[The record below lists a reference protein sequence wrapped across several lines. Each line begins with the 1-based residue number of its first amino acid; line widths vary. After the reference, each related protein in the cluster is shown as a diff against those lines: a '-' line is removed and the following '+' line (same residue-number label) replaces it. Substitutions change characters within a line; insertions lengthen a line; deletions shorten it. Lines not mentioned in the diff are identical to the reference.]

1 MADVADPAH
10 MELDAQMLASLR
22 RVAAART
29 YPADTILTHQGQT
42 EHTFYVIEDG
52 RVVVLRR
59 MEDGGEQTLN
69 TLGPRQSFGEMA
81 LLDDNPRL
89 ATIRTLSE
97 TRVLEITA
105 DSFRE
110 LLRHDPDLAVH
121 ITRRILANLRTLD
134 QMAIRD
140 LRAKNVL
147 LREAYLELQAAQ
159 AELVEKERLERELE
173 LAAEMQRSLLP
184 AVLPR
189 YDDYRFAAYLA
200 PARHVGGDLFGVQP
214 LDEEHVALLIADVAD
229 KGMYAALLMAVTRTL
244 FMQEAQRSRSPAEVA
259 LAVHRGLLTV
269 GMAEDS
275 QGIDAFVTAFY
286 GVLHRPT
293 GRLTYVRAAQ
303 DYPLLF
309 RPGREPVSLPGNGRF
324 LGMIADLSLEE
335 QVVTLR
341 PGDFLL
347 LYSDGVTDAQNVA
360 GESYGLTRLK
370 RVLQSAE
377 GPGAARCLEQLAADV
392 NAWRGEAAAFD
403 DVTMLLVEAVVPGS
417 Q

>member
-29 YPADTILTHQGQT
+29 YPADTILIHQGQT

-59 MEDGGEQTLN
+59 TEDGGEQTLN
-69 TLGPRQSFGEMA
+69 TLGPRHSFGEMA

-134 QMAIRD
+134 QMAIQD

-147 LREAYLELQAAQ
+147 LREAYLELQDAQ

-214 LDEEHVALLIADVAD
+214 LDDEHVALLIADVAD

-269 GMAEDS
+269 GTAEDS
-275 QGIDAFVTAFY
+275 QGMDAFVTAFY

-309 RPGREPVSLPGNGRF
+309 RPGQEPVLLPGNGRF

-360 GESYGLTRLK
+360 GESYGLARLK
-370 RVLQSAE
+370 RVFQSTE
-377 GPGAARCLEQLAADV
+377 GQGAVRCLEQLAADV
-392 NAWRGEAAAFD
+392 NAWRGAAAAFD
-403 DVTMLLVEAVVPGS
+403 DVTMLLVEAVAPGR

>member
-1 MADVADPAH
+1 MSDVADPAH

-22 RVAAART
+22 RVAAAHT
-29 YPADTILTHQGQT
+29 YPAGTILTHQGQT

-52 RVVVLRR
+52 GVVVLRR
-59 MEDGGEQTLN
+59 MEDGGEQMLN

-110 LLRHDPDLAVH
+110 LLRHDPDLAMH
-121 ITRRILANLRTLD
+121 ITRRVLANLRTLD
-134 QMAIRD
+134 QLAIHD
-140 LRAKNVL
+140 LRAKNAL
-147 LREAYLELQAAQ
+147 LQKAYLELQAAQ

-214 LDEEHVALLIADVAD
+214 LDEEYVALLIADVAD

-244 FMQEAQRSRSPAEVA
+244 FMQEAQRSRS
-259 LAVHRGLLTV
+259 
-269 GMAEDS
+269 
-275 QGIDAFVTAFY
+275 
-286 GVLHRPT
+286 
-293 GRLTYVRAAQ
+293 
-303 DYPLLF
+303 
-309 RPGREPVSLPGNGRF
+309 
-324 LGMIADLSLEE
+324 
-335 QVVTLR
+335 
-341 PGDFLL
+341 
-347 LYSDGVTDAQNVA
+347 
-360 GESYGLTRLK
+360 
-370 RVLQSAE
+370 
-377 GPGAARCLEQLAADV
+377 
-392 NAWRGEAAAFD
+392 
-403 DVTMLLVEAVVPGS
+403 
-417 Q
+417 

>member
-29 YPADTILTHQGQT
+29 YPADTILIHQGQT

-59 MEDGGEQTLN
+59 TEDGGEQTLN
-69 TLGPRQSFGEMA
+69 TLGPRHSFGEMA

-134 QMAIRD
+134 QMAIQD

-147 LREAYLELQAAQ
+147 LREAYLELQDAQ

-214 LDEEHVALLIADVAD
+214 LDDEHVALLIADVAD

-269 GMAEDS
+269 GTAEDS
-275 QGIDAFVTAFY
+275 QGMDAFVTAFY

-309 RPGREPVSLPGNGRF
+309 RPGQEPVSLPGNGRF

-360 GESYGLTRLK
+360 GESYGLARLK
-370 RVLQSAE
+370 RVFQSTE
-377 GPGAARCLEQLAADV
+377 GQGAARCLEQLAADV
-392 NAWRGEAAAFD
+392 NAWRGAAAAFD
-403 DVTMLLVEAVVPGS
+403 DVTMLLVEAVAPGR